1 MSQYIKILLS
11 RKGVYLLCMVL
22 LAAGC
27 KKAEPL
33 TFDHAANIY
42 FDLSQQQKDSISY
55 TFAYDLAKATDTIN
69 IPVTISGK
77 RISQDRFYT
86 AYVETD
92 SSTAVPGTH
101 FKPLESQYTIP
112 ALEGRTVL
120 PLIVYNRPD
129 LEDSSRTIV
138 VKLRASRDLGIENPA
153 IIRARVV
160 LSARLEQPAWWSM
173 WCGAYSRTK
182 HQLFLI
188 VTGITELSTAGL
200 DAPKNLYIANLLTV
214 MLNNPFDWVAGNADK
229 GYVLE
234 AVTAGSTDAYY
245 FYTPQNPN
253 KKILLQKNT
262 GSGRYFFIDEN
273 GQEVR

>member
-1 MSQYIKILLS
+1 MRQYILILLS
-11 RKGVYLLCMVL
+11 KKGCYLLCMVL
-22 LAAGC
+22 LTAAC

-42 FDLSQQQKDSISY
+42 FDLSQEQRDSISY
-55 TFAYDLAKATDTIN
+55 TFAYDLAKAADTIN

-86 AYVETD
+86 AYVEAD
-92 SSTAVPGTH
+92 SSTAVAGIH
-101 FKPLESQYTIP
+101 YKPLEQQYPIR
-112 ALEGRTVL
+112 ADQGKAVL
-120 PLIVYNRPD
+120 PLVVYNRPD
-129 LEDSSRTIV
+129 LEDSSRTIIL
-138 VKLRASRDLGIENPA
+138 KLKASPDLGIENPT
-153 IIRARVV
+153 IIRTRVV
-160 LSARLEQPAWWSM
+160 LSARLEQPAWWIM

-214 MLNNPFDWVAGNADK
+214 MLNNPFDWVANNAGK

-234 AVTAGSTDAYY
+234 AVTPGNTNTYY

>member
-11 RKGVYLLCMVL
+11 QKGCYLLCMVL
-22 LAAGC
+22 LVTSC
-27 KKAEPL
+27 KKADPL
-33 TFDHAANIY
+33 TFDHAANVY
-42 FDLSQQQKDSISY
+42 FDLPQEQKDSIAY
-55 TFAYDLAKATDTIN
+55 TFAYDLAKASDTIN

-86 AYVETD
+86 AYVEVD
-92 SSTAVPGTH
+92 SSTAIPGTH
-101 FKPLESQYTIP
+101 YKALEQQY
-112 ALEGRTVL
+112 AVRANEGRTVL
-120 PLIVYNRPD
+120 PLVVYNRPD
-129 LEDSSRTIV
+129 LEDSSRTIIL
-138 VKLRASRDLGIENPA
+138 KLRASGDFGIENPT
-153 IIRARVV
+153 IIRARVM
-160 LSARLEQPAWWSM
+160 LSARLEQPAWWIM

-188 VTGITELSTAGL
+188 VTGLTELSTVGL

-214 MLNNPFDWVAGNADK
+214 MLNNPFDWIANNAGK

-234 AVTAGSTDAYY
+234 PVTAGSTDAYY
-245 FYTPQNPN
+245 FYTPLNPN
-253 KKILLQKNT
+253 KKIVLRKNS

>member
-1 MSQYIKILLS
+1 MSQYIKIVLS
-11 RKGVYLLCMVL
+11 RRGCYLLCMVL
-22 LAAGC
+22 LAAAC

-42 FDLSQQQKDSISY
+42 FDLPQEQKDSIAY
-55 TFAYDLAKATDTIN
+55 TFAYDLAKASDTIN

-77 RISQDRFYT
+77 RIAQDRFYT
-86 AYVETD
+86 AYVEAD
-92 SSTAVPGTH
+92 SSTAIAGTH
-101 FKPLESQYTIP
+101 YKALEQQYTVR
-112 ALEGRTVL
+112 ADEGRTVL

-129 LEDSSRTIV
+129 LEDSSRTIIL
-138 VKLRASRDLGIENPA
+138 KLRASGDFGIENPT
-153 IIRARVV
+153 IIKARVV

-188 VTGITELSTAGL
+188 VTGVTELSTVGL

-214 MLNNPFDWVAGNADK
+214 MLNNPFDWVANNTGK

-234 AVTAGSTDAYY
+234 AVTPGSTDAYY
-245 FYTPQNPN
+245 FYTPRNPD
-253 KKILLQKNT
+253 KKIVLQKNT

>member
-1 MSQYIKILLS
+1 MSQYIKIIFKTKASYAL
-11 RKGVYLLCMVL
+11 GIVL
-22 LAAGC
+22 LMVAC
-27 KKAEPL
+27 KKVDPL

-42 FDLSQQQKDSISY
+42 FDLSQEQKDSIPY
-55 TFAYDLAKATDTIN
+55 TFAYDLAKASDTIN

-77 RISQDRFYT
+77 RMAQDRFYN

-92 SSTAVPGTH
+92 SSTAVPGIH
-101 FKPLESQYTIP
+101 FKPLESQYTVP
-112 ALEGRTVL
+112 ASEGRTVL

-129 LEDSSRTIV
+129 LEDSSRTIIL
-138 VKLRASRDLGIENPA
+138 KLKASGDFGIENPT
-153 IIRARVV
+153 IIKARVV

-188 VTGITELSTAGL
+188 VTGVTELSTAGL

-214 MLNNPFDWVAGNADK
+214 MLNNPFDWVANNTGK

-234 AVTAGSTDAYY
+234 AVTMGSTDAYY

>member
-1 MSQYIKILLS
+1 MSQYIKIFL
-11 RKGVYLLCMVL
+11 RKKGCCLLCLVL
-22 LAAGC
+22 PAAAC
-27 KKAEPL
+27 KKAEPS

-42 FDLSQQQKDSISY
+42 FDLPQAQKDSISY
-55 TFAYDLAKATDTIN
+55 TFAYDLAKSSDTIR

-77 RISQDRFYT
+77 RISQNRFYT
-86 AYVETD
+86 AYVEMD
-92 SSTAVPGTH
+92 SSTALPGTH
-101 FKPLESQYTIP
+101 YKALEQQYAIP
-112 ALEGRTVL
+112 ANEGRTIL
-120 PLIVYNRPD
+120 PLVVYNRPD
-129 LEDSSRTIV
+129 LEDSSRTIIM
-138 VKLRASRDLGIENPA
+138 KLRTSGDFGVENPT

-160 LSARLEQPAWWSM
+160 LSARLEQPVWWSM

-188 VTGITELSTAGL
+188 VTGITELSTVGL

-214 MLNNPFDWVAGNADK
+214 MLNNPFDWVANNSAK

-234 AVTAGSTDAYY
+234 AVTPGNTNAYY

-253 KKILLQKNT
+253 KKILLQKNS

-273 GQEVR
+273 GQEVK

>member
-1 MSQYIKILLS
+1 MSQYIKIIFNTKVYYAL
-11 RKGVYLLCMVL
+11 GVVL
-22 LAAGC
+22 LMAAC

-42 FDLSQQQKDSISY
+42 FDLPQAQKDSISY
-55 TFAYDLAKATDTIN
+55 TFAYDLAKASDTIH
-69 IPVTISGK
+69 IPVAISGK
-77 RISQDRFYT
+77 RIAQDRIYT
-86 AYVETD
+86 AYIETD
-92 SSTAVPGTH
+92 SSTAIPGTH
-101 FKPLESQYTIP
+101 YKALEQQYTIR
-112 ALEGRTVL
+112 ADEGRNVL
-120 PLIVYNRPD
+120 PLVVYNRPD
-129 LEDSSRTIV
+129 LEDSSRTIIL
-138 VKLRASRDLGIENPA
+138 KLRASRDLGIENPT

-160 LSARLEQPAWWSM
+160 LSARLEQPVWWSM

-188 VTGITELSTAGL
+188 VTGITELSTSGL

-214 MLNNPFDWVAGNADK
+214 MLNNPFDWVANNADK
-229 GYVLE
+229 DYVLE
-234 AVTAGSTDAYY
+234 AVTPGNTNAYY